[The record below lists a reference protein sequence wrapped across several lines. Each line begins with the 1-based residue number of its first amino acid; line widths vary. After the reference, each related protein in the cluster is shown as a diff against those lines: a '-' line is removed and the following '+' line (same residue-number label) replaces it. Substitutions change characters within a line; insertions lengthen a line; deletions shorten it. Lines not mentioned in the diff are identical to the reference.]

1 MSALGKEAKM
11 GILPR
16 KVLQSDKSTLDRP
29 KLLKIIGI
37 ENCGRHEGKIFAIF
51 EFGVEK
57 ESSAAN
63 GSERQLSMLF
73 CKPRI
78 ERYKS
83 AI

>member
-51 EFGVEK
+51 ECRLPPAIFDCCE
-57 ESSAAN
+57 
-63 GSERQLSMLF
+63 QLRLLSF
-73 CKPRI
+73 AP
-78 ERYKS
+78 E
-83 AI
+83 